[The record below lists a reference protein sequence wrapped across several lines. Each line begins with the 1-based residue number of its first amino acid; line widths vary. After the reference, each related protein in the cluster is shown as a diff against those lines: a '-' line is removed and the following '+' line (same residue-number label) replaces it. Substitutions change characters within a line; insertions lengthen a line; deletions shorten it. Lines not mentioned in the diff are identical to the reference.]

1 MEENST
7 EMTPQRD
14 EPQGLSIRETMAE
27 HMAADKSEPE
37 PVKREAVNTTQ
48 AATPT
53 PSATPE
59 RPMLVPPADMRN
71 DEKEA
76 YLNPTPQNAH
86 ILQNYLNRR
95 AYETRS
101 EFSRKMA
108 EVEAK
113 NKVAGSFAE
122 VVQQHE
128 DYYTKRGYNL
138 ADVAK
143 RSIAW
148 DRAMSDDPVNT
159 AVEWLNSYG
168 LSIEDLMG
176 QGRLNGPAQ
185 GQSQA
190 PQQQSQYL
198 TKEQAEA
205 IAQEKLQSYFAE
217 QEKKAVEYMHQ
228 QVVDSFV
235 SNKPLFRD
243 PETAAQL
250 EAEMAPIVSALSKS
264 GRYSS
269 PDQVLETAYNYVVNG
284 NPTFSG
290 LVQRMAAKTDVEH
303 HQAVTQKAKQA
314 AKSITGSAS
323 SGTPRLQIKDMREN
337 LRRRMTGNE

>member
-27 HMAADKSEPE
+27 HLAADKLEPE
-37 PVKREAVNTTQ
+37 AP
-48 AATPT
+48 TPT
-53 PSATPE
+53 NEPQPVAAASTPAPE

-113 NKVAGSFAE
+113 AKVAGAFAD

-128 DYYTKRGYNL
+128 DYYTKRGYNI

-148 DRAMSDDPVNT
+148 DRAMANDPVNT
-159 AVEWLNSYG
+159 AVEWLRAYG
-168 LSIEDLMG
+168 LMPEDLTG
-176 QGRLNGPAQ
+176 QGRFNAP
-185 GQSQA
+185 SQA
-190 PQQQSQYL
+190 PQQAQTQYL

-205 IAQEKLQSYFAE
+205 VAQEKLQSYFAE

-235 SNKPLFRD
+235 SNKPLFKD

-303 HQAVTQKAKQA
+303 HQAATQKAKQA